1 MAEILLVHP
10 RVSERSFGGMPP
22 LGFAWI
28 AAYLEKNGYN
38 VDIFDLQVY
47 SGSIEEVIRNSKP
60 RIVGIT
66 GTSNTRFM
74 SFDIARTA
82 RKIDENIFTVYGGAH
97 ATFTAKDTLENLP
110 EIDAV
115 VSGEGEET
123 MLEIAEAVLRGKTS
137 LSDIT
142 GLSYRKNGTI
152 IHNPVRPRI
161 RALESLPLP
170 ARHLMNMKDY
180 DLKMDFLDISG
191 ASVMTSRGC
200 PINCSYCSASAMFG
214 KTLSLRSAK
223 NVVDEIEI
231 LLTDYEAKGI
241 KFFDSTLTLKRGHI
255 NSLCDEIMRRRLKFP
270 WECEIRVNT
279 VSRDLLKMMKEAG
292 CYYVDFGVE
301 SASPGV
307 LKAMR
312 KGITIDQVIDVFHWT
327 KDLGILTKVFF
338 TFGHIQETLE
348 DAMATLDFIDK
359 HNKYITSPG
368 IGVGIKIYPGTQVE
382 RYAYEIGCLDAG
394 FSWAVPY
401 HSKEAEF
408 MSGEPNVPLLIQP
421 QMGFKEL
428 RKVRYQLLKK
438 RLKDP
443 IGIFKSIKDA
453 WSKDNLKK
461 VWTIAK
467 GMIQTRFSN

>member
-10 RVSERSFGGMPP
+10 RVTERSFGGMPP
-22 LGFAWI
+22 LGLAWI
-28 AAYLEKNGYN
+28 AAYLEGNGYN
-38 VDIFDLQVY
+38 VDIVDLQVY
-47 SGSIEEVIRNSKP
+47 KGSIGEVIRKSKP
-60 RIVGIT
+60 KLVGIT
-66 GTSNTRFM
+66 GTSNTRYM

-82 RKIDENIFTVYGGAH
+82 KRIDEKIFTVYGGAH

-123 MLEIAEAVLRGKTS
+123 MLEIAEAVLRDKLN
-137 LSDIT
+137 LSDIK
-142 GLSYRKNGTI
+142 GLSYIENGTVI
-152 IHNPVRPRI
+152 QNPVRPRI
-161 RALESLPLP
+161 RALEGLPLP

-180 DLKMDFLDISG
+180 DLKMDFLDIPG

-231 LLTDYEAKGI
+231 LLTDYGAKGI
-241 KFFDSTLTLKRGHI
+241 KFFDSTLTLRRDHI
-255 NSLCDEIMRRRLKFP
+255 NSLCDEIMRRRLQFP

-301 SASPGV
+301 SASPYV

-327 KDLGILTKVFF
+327 KDMGILTKVFF
-338 TFGHIQETLE
+338 TFGHIRETLE
-348 DAMATLDFIDK
+348 DAMVTLDFIERYK
-359 HNKYITSPG
+359 KYITSFG

-382 RYAYEIGCLDAG
+382 RYAYEIGCLDTD
-394 FSWAVPY
+394 FSWALPY

-428 RKVRYQLLKK
+428 RKIRYQLLKK

-443 IGIFKSIKDA
+443 MGIYRSIKDA

-467 GMIQTRFSN
+467 GMIQTRFSK